1 MPINNK
7 EALDSK
13 YDVWEANN
21 KEEIVKHINA
31 HHSIYLY
38 SEFGTGKT
46 HFLKWAAKRYHK
58 QGHYVYISMFA
69 DINRAIKEEITLR
82 KNGVINKSIESK
94 MKDCKVLCLD
104 DIGNEYMTAYTHELL
119 ITIINYRYEHHKAT
133 LITSNYSPE
142 ELLNIYEKAIG
153 EVKAGQLISRIM
165 TFGVKELEAIN
176 YRQKLE
182 Y

>member
-7 EALDSK
+7 EALNSK
-13 YDVWEANN
+13 YDNWEANN
-21 KEEIVKHINA
+21 KDEIVKHINA
-31 HHSIYLY
+31 NHSIYLH
-38 SEFGTGKT
+38 SEYGTGKT
-46 HFLKWAAKRYHK
+46 HFLKWVSNRYHN
-58 QGHYVYISMFA
+58 QGHYVYIAMFA
-69 DINRAIKEEITLR
+69 DISRAIKEEINLR

-94 MKDCKVLCLD
+94 MKDCKVLCID
-104 DIGNEYMTAYTHELL
+104 DLGNEYMTAYTHELL
-119 ITIINYRYEHHKAT
+119 ITIINHRYEHKKAT

-142 ELLNIYEKAIG
+142 ELYNIYEKAIG

-165 TFGVKELEAIN
+165 TFGSIELQAIN